1 MGNVEC
7 DQVSLVCPLSEKRIQ
22 TPVRVAVDLTLGP
35 FDKTNILSNP
45 SSMLIPNALCND

>member
-1 MGNVEC
+1 MDDVEC

-45 SSMLIPNALCND
+45 SSKLIAHCIL